1 MQEVLCLPANMYFV
15 MCFVR
20 LKKIQQKKKKI
31 KAKAE
36 IENKLR
42 LAKMEAEEGGRKG
55 AGMKFSHNCLVLH
68 GPGLYKCLTLRLLFI
83 VISQVPRLYLMRK
96 KMKIYCLNDYNISR
110 VIGIVEV
117 TKVYMIVC

>member
-1 MQEVLCLPANMYFV
+1 

-42 LAKMEAEEGGRKG
+42 LAKLEAEEGGRKG
-55 AGMKFSHNCLVLH
+55 AGMILSHNCLVLH
-68 GPGLYKCLTLRLLFI
+68 GPRLYKCLTLRLLSI

-96 KMKIYCLNDYNISR
+96 KMKIYCLNDEYNISR